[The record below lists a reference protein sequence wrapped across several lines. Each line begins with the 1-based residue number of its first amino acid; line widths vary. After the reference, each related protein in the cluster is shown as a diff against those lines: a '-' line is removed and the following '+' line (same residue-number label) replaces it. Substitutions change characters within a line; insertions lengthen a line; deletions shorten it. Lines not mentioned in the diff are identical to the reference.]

1 MTSFFDE
8 HLPTKD
14 DEEKVELCGF
24 ICSILKQFDEK
35 LKDIESSI
43 KNIKGNQGQQDIN
56 NSTYTEKVIK
66 VKQKVKV
73 KRFFFHCKTE
83 GAKVNISIFTRDGGN
98 Q

>member
-66 VKQKVKV
+66 VKQKFKV
-73 KRFFFHCKTE
+73 KSFFFI
-83 GAKVNISIFTRDGGN
+83 AKLKG
-98 Q
+98 QK

>member
-8 HLPTKD
+8 HLPSKD

-43 KNIKGNQGQQDIN
+43 KNIKGDQGQQDIN

-66 VKQKVKV
+66 LENLNYSNYLYLQSW
-73 KRFFFHCKTE
+73 H
-83 GAKVNISIFTRDGGN
+83 
-98 Q
+98 

>member
-73 KRFFFHCKTE
+73 KRFFLHCKTA